1 MSTTAC
7 DSWRK
12 LLPHQFAASHGSAR
26 RRETRQHRS
35 PALANAVCVTAH
47 VPPLVAEPCPAFKP
61 TANAQW
67 CLVKVLPS
75 KLPDPSVG
83 TCRRH
88 VTTPRRFLTLM
99 SLTKTIELTQ
109 SDVEMS
115 HVPRLSQ
122 GSQASPRSMI
132 LRRVIAHCSL
142 LIPTNSLRK
151 LSALK
156 RRRAGSCGTSSLALL
171 LSSRRQSRSRSSSFD
186 ILRSSIM
193 VALSALRRRQFL
205 PPLTETALRT

>member
-1 MSTTAC
+1 MRLAISALQC
-7 DSWRK
+7 DVPK
-12 LLPHQFAASHGSAR
+12 ALP
-26 RRETRQHRS
+26 
-35 PALANAVCVTAH
+35 
-47 VPPLVAEPCPAFKP
+47 
-61 TANAQW
+61 
-67 CLVKVLPS
+67 
-75 KLPDPSVG
+75 
-83 TCRRH
+83 
-88 VTTPRRFLTLM
+88 TPRRFLTLM

-132 LRRVIAHCSL
+132 LRRIIAHCSL

-171 LSSRRQSRSRSSSFD
+171 LSLRCQSSSRSSSFD